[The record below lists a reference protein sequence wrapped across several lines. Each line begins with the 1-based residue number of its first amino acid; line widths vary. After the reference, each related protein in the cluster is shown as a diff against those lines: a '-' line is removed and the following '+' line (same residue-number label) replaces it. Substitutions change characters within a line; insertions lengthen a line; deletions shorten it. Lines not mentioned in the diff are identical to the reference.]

1 MEEKEM
7 VQVSSKSFSVGDLA
21 VYPAHGVGRI
31 ESIES
36 KEIGGTK
43 QDFYILKILENG
55 MVIMIPTANVK
66 SVGLREVIAED
77 DIPKIYEV
85 MQNTDSMPG
94 DSQTW
99 NRRYREYM
107 DKLKTGSIYDVAEVF
122 RDLFL
127 LRITKDLSF
136 GERKLLDTAQSLLLK
151 ELCLARNADEKTM
164 MSEIEK
170 LFSSEKS
177 SDK

>member
-1 MEEKEM
+1 M

>member
-1 MEEKEM
+1 M
-7 VQVSSKSFSVGDLA
+7 VQASSKTFSVGELA

-31 ESIES
+31 ESIET

-55 MVIMIPTANVK
+55 MVIMIPTVNVD
-66 SVGLREVIAED
+66 SVGLRDVIEES
-77 DIPKIYEV
+77 DIAKIYEV
-85 MQNTDSMPG
+85 MQDTDSMTG
-94 DSQTW
+94 ETQTW

-151 ELCLARNADEKTM
+151 ELCLARNSDEETMMAEIENLFADELAEEPKE
-164 MSEIEK
+164 S
-170 LFSSEKS
+170 
-177 SDK
+177 

>member
-1 MEEKEM
+1 M

-31 ESIES
+31 ESIET

-170 LFSSEKS
+170 LFSNEK
-177 SDK
+177 K

>member
-1 MEEKEM
+1 M

-85 MQNTDSMPG
+85 MQNTDSMQG

-170 LFSSEKS
+170 LFSSEKTVIN
-177 SDK
+177 KII